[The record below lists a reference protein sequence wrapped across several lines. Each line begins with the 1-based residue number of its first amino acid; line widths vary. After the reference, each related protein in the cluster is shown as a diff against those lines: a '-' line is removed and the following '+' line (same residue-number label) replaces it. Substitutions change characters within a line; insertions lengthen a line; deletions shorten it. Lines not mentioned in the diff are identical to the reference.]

1 MVRGERHRVSL
12 DKLAGER
19 LSRPRARALAQE
31 LATKIR
37 KGEWPPA
44 PVAPQPQ
51 PVTLTVDEAMPKYLV
66 HVASPHPGRHRKGE
80 GGRKADESS
89 DRSRAKMIL
98 CHWFHEGGG
107 FRFGT
112 LPLDQL
118 RAYHVETIVTND
130 RVQGRPA
137 STINKV
143 MLLLRGFCRWLHAKG
158 YVNEPILASDSEVM
172 RREQETKR
180 SRRLAAEERER
191 LLAQC
196 RPWLRTLV
204 EAALET
210 ACRLGELLGLT
221 WEMVDLD
228 KRMITL
234 PASLTKTSQSRA
246 IPITTRLEALLRMRR
261 HDPAGEEL
269 SPTARVFGD
278 ELGNAVGSIKKAW
291 RTATRKAGISNL
303 RFHDLRRKAAS
314 TLLERGIP
322 LHFVSK
328 ILGHS
333 NVATTSIYLSASG
346 VDLRNAFDEMERR
359 EREAAEG
366 QQQRPPAQANPD
378 DTPIGMDRSS
388 HAANADLSA
397 RCTTAIN

>member
-1 MVRGERHRVSL
+1 
-12 DKLAGER
+12 
-19 LSRPRARALAQE
+19 
-31 LATKIR
+31 
-37 KGEWPPA
+37 
-44 PVAPQPQ
+44 
-51 PVTLTVDEAMPKYLV
+51 
-66 HVASPHPGRHRKGE
+66 
-80 GGRKADESS
+80 
-89 DRSRAKMIL
+89 MIL

-118 RAYHVETIVTND
+118 RAHHVETIVTND

-158 YVNEPILASDSEVM
+158 YVGAPILAADSEVM
-172 RREQETKR
+172 RREQEGKR
-180 SRRLAAEERER
+180 TRRLSAEERQR
-191 LLAQC
+191 LLAC
-196 RPWLRTLV
+196 CDPRLRARV

-210 ACRLGELLGLT
+210 GCRSGEISRYDVGDGGPRQEDDQVACVAHE
-221 WEMVDLD
+221 DLA
-228 KRMITL
+228 RAAPSRSP
-234 PASLTKTSQSRA
+234 PASRRCCACVAT
-246 IPITTRLEALLRMRR
+246 IPS
-261 HDPAGEEL
+261 GEEL
-269 SPTARVFGD
+269 PPTARVFGD
-278 ELGNAVGSIKKAW
+278 ELGNPVGSIKRAW

-303 RFHDLRRKAAS
+303 RFHDLRREAAS

-333 NVATTSIYLSASG
+333 NVATTSIYLSASS

-366 QQQRPPAQANPD
+366 RQQRPPAQANPD
-378 DTPIGMDRSS
+378 DTPSGVDRAS
-388 HAANADLSA
+388 HAANANLSA